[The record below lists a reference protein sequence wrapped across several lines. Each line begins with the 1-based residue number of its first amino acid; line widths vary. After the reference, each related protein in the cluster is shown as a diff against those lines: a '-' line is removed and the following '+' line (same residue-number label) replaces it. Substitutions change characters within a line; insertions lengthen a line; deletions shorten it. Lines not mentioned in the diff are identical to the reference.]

1 MYIIKNALVNIKRNK
16 GRNILIGVIIIIIAA
31 ACAITLAIRESA
43 EKIIAS
49 YEEQNKIEATISL
62 DREAMMKEFRDSDK
76 SQEEM
81 INAFNDIE
89 SVTEEEVQ
97 KYGDSNYLENYYYT
111 YDLSVNAKD
120 IKEATDS
127 LVKET
132 TTTKTETTTKTQ
144 KFGNSSGM
152 PSMPPGGFSGFGSGS
167 KTTTSRRTTTTK
179 TEKIFNEKADSGAFS
194 LIGYNSYEDM
204 KDFINGNYTITSGE
218 VSSDFTSDTCVI
230 SEELATL
237 NKLEVGST
245 ITIVDPKDTSKTYKL
260 EVTGIYKENTDSS
273 NDMSNM
279 FTSSANNIIT
289 NVSVVK
295 KILEADSKLESTITP
310 TFIVKDSA
318 SVEKF
323 DNEVKEKG
331 LSSYYQVTSNLE
343 DIENATES
351 IKNVRVF
358 ATTFLIITLVIGGV
372 VLVVINMINIR
383 ERKYEIGVLRT
394 IGMKKRSVSFQ
405 FMFELLVVC
414 IFALLIGAGI
424 GSFTSVPV
432 ANSLLANEISNANS
446 KYENVFSNFGRGSK
460 PGGSKENSE
469 ETKDDTKEETT
480 DSKETNTENK
490 EETKTEE
497 TKEETNDTVEEKKE
511 DNTPSFGIAKVS
523 QIDSINAVVNF
534 KVLAELL
541 GIGILLTLIGSLA
554 SMIAIS
560 RFSPLNILKE
570 RS

>member
-1 MYIIKNALVNIKRNK
+1 
-16 GRNILIGVIIIIIAA
+16 
-31 ACAITLAIRESA
+31 
-43 EKIIAS
+43 
-49 YEEQNKIEATISL
+49 
-62 DREAMMKEFRDSDK
+62 
-76 SQEEM
+76 M
-81 INAFNDIE
+81 INAFNGIAN
-89 SVTEEEVQ
+89 VTEDEVK
-97 KYGDSNYLENYYYT
+97 KYGDSKYLESFYYT

-132 TTTKTETTTKTQ
+132 ITTKTETTTRTQ
-144 KFGNSSGM
+144 RFGTGNFPG
-152 PSMPPGGFSGFGSGS
+152 MPPGANGNSGS
-167 KTTTSRRTTTTK
+167 RSTTSKKTTTTK
-179 TEKIFNEKADSGAFS
+179 TEKIFNEKADAGAFN

-204 KDFINGNYTITSGE
+204 KDFINGNYIITSGE

-237 NKLEVGST
+237 NKLEVGNT
-245 ITIVDPKDTSKTYKL
+245 ITIVDPKDTSKTYIL

-273 NDMSNM
+273 NDMANM

-289 NVSVVK
+289 NVGVVK
-295 KILEADSKLESTITP
+295 KILEANNNLEATITP
-310 TFIVKDSA
+310 TFIVKDSD
-318 SVEKF
+318 SVEMF
-323 DNEVKEKG
+323 SNEVKEKG
-331 LSSYYQVTSNLE
+331 LSTYYQVTSNLA

-351 IKNVRVF
+351 IKNVRIF
-358 ATTFLIITLVIGGV
+358 ATTFLIITLIIGGV

-414 IFALLIGAGI
+414 IFGLLIGAGI

-432 ANSLLANEISNANS
+432 ANNLLANEIKNANS
-446 KYENVFSNFGRGSK
+446 KYENVFNNFGRG
-460 PGGSKENSE
+460 NR
-469 ETKDDTKEETT
+469 KEEV
-480 DSKETNTENK
+480 K
-490 EETKTEE
+490 EE
-497 TKEETNDTVEEKKE
+497 TKEETKEEDNEEKKE
-511 DNTPSFGIAKVS
+511 ETTPSFGIARVNK
-523 QIDSINAVVNF
+523 IDSINAVVNF
-534 KVLAELL
+534 KVLLELL
-541 GIGILLTLIGSLA
+541 GIGVLLTLIGSLA

>member
-16 GRNILIGVIIIIIAA
+16 GRNILIGLIIIVIAA
-31 ACAITLAIRESA
+31 SCAVTLAIRESA
-43 EKIIAS
+43 EKIITS
-49 YEEQNKIEATISL
+49 YEEQNKIEATISF
-62 DREAMMKEFRDSDK
+62 DRESMMREFRDSNK
-76 SQEEM
+76 TQEEM
-81 INAFNDIE
+81 INAFNEIE
-89 SVTEEEVQ
+89 NITEEEVIN
-97 KYGDSNYLENYYYT
+97 YGDSEYLESYYYT

-144 KFGNSSGM
+144 NWGSSNKGNR
-152 PSMPPGGFSGFGSGS
+152 PNMPPGGFGGSR
-167 KTTTSRRTTTTK
+167 TTTSRKTTTIQTQ
-179 TEKIFNEKADSGAFS
+179 KIFNEKASGGAFN
-194 LIGYNSYEDM
+194 LIGYNSYDDM
-204 KDFINGNYTITSGE
+204 KDFINGNYTITSGS
-218 VSSDFTSDTCVI
+218 VSNDFTSMTCVI

-237 NKLEVGST
+237 NNLEVGSK
-245 ITIVDPKDTSKTYKL
+245 ITIVDPKDTAKTYEL

-273 NDMSNM
+273 DNMANM
-279 FTSSANNIIT
+279 FTSSANQIIT
-289 NVSVVK
+289 NVTVVK
-295 KILEADSKLESTITP
+295 KVLEGNSNLEATITP
-310 TFIVKDSA
+310 TFIVKDSD
-318 SVEKF
+318 SVELF
-323 DNEVKEKG
+323 SNEVKEKG

-394 IGMKKRSVSFQ
+394 IGMKKSKVSLQ

-414 IFALLIGAGI
+414 IFALLLGAGI
-424 GSFTSVPV
+424 GSFTSVPI
-432 ANSLLANEISNANS
+432 ANSLLANEIENANS
-446 KYENVFSNFGRGSK
+446 KYENINNNFGRGRS
-460 PGGSKENSE
+460 STTQE
-469 ETKDDTKEETT
+469 EVKEENKETT
-480 DSKETNTENK
+480 NDDDNKKESKETTEEVK
-490 EETKTEE
+490 EEIKQEP
-497 TKEETNDTVEEKKE
+497 N
-511 DNTPSFGIAKVS
+511 FGIARVN
-523 QIDSINAVVNF
+523 QIDNIEAVVDI

-560 RFSPLNILKE
+560 RFSPLTILKE
-570 RS
+570 RG

>member
-1 MYIIKNALVNIKRNK
+1 MYIVKNALISIKRNK
-16 GRNILIGVIIIIIAA
+16 GRNILIGLIIIVIAA

-49 YEEQNKIEATISL
+49 YEEQNKIEATISI
-62 DREAMMKEFRDSDK
+62 DRETMMREFRDSGK

-81 INAFNDIE
+81 IKAFNDIDN
-89 SVTEEEVQ
+89 VTEEEVR
-97 KYGDSNYLENYYYT
+97 KYGESEYLESFYYT

-132 TTTKTETTTKTQ
+132 TTTKTETTTSTKR
-144 KFGNSSGM
+144 FGNSSGNSF
-152 PSMPPGGFSGFGSGS
+152 PSMPPGGFSGSLGSRTTTS
-167 KTTTSRRTTTTK
+167 KKTTTKK
-179 TEKIFNEKADSGAFS
+179 TEKIYNEKADAGAFN

-204 KDFINGNYTITSGE
+204 KEFINGSYTITSGE
-218 VSSDFTSDTCVI
+218 VSNDFKSDTCVI
-230 SEELATL
+230 SEELSTL

-245 ITIVDPKDTSKTYKL
+245 ITIVDPKDASKTYKL
-260 EVTGIYKENTDSS
+260 EITGIYKESTDSS
-273 NDMSNM
+273 NDMANM
-279 FTSSANNIIT
+279 FTNSANKIIT

-295 KILEADSKLESTITP
+295 KILSADSKLETTITP
-310 TFIVKDSA
+310 TFIVKDSD
-318 SVEKF
+318 SVDKF
-323 DNEVKEKG
+323 REEVSEKG
-331 LSSYYQVTSNLE
+331 LSKYYLITSNLE

-351 IKNVRVF
+351 IKNVRIF

-394 IGMKKRSVSFQ
+394 VGMKKSKVSLQ

-414 IFALLIGAGI
+414 IFGLLIGAGI
-424 GSFTSVPV
+424 GSVTSVPI
-432 ANSLLANEISNANS
+432 ANSLLANEIANANS
-446 KYENVFSNFGRGSK
+446 KYDNIYNNFSKVNRFSDNE
-460 PGGSKENSE
+460 KEEVANKDNSNIEDNKALSE
-469 ETKDDTKEETT
+469 EK
-480 DSKETNTENK
+480 TNNIPTFK
-490 EETKTEE
+490 
-497 TKEETNDTVEEKKE
+497 
-511 DNTPSFGIAKVS
+511 IARVK
-523 QIDSINAVVNF
+523 QINNINAVVDI

-541 GIGILLTLIGSLA
+541 GIGVLLTLLGSLV

>member
-16 GRNILIGVIIIIIAA
+16 GRNILIGLIIIVIAA
-31 ACAITLAIRESA
+31 SCAVTLAIRESA
-43 EKIIAS
+43 EKIISS
-49 YEEQNKIEATISL
+49 YEEQNKIEATIGF
-62 DREAMMKEFRDSDK
+62 DREAMMKEFRDSGK
-76 SQEEM
+76 TQEQM
-81 INAFNDIE
+81 INAFNDIAN
-89 SVTEEEVQ
+89 VTEEEVK
-97 KYGDSNYLENYYYT
+97 KYGDSEYLESYYYT

-132 TTTKTETTTKTQ
+132 TTTKTETSTRTQ
-144 KFGNSSGM
+144 NFGSGNM
-152 PSMPPGGFSGFGSGS
+152 PNMPGGMPPGGFGGSR
-167 KTTTSRRTTTTK
+167 TTTSRKTTTTK
-179 TEKIFNEKADSGAFS
+179 TEKIFNEKASGGAFN
-194 LIGYNSYEDM
+194 LIGYNSYDDM
-204 KDFINGNYTITSGE
+204 KDFINGNYTITSGS
-218 VSSDFTSDTCVI
+218 VSEDFESQTCVI

-237 NKLEVGST
+237 NNLEVGSK
-245 ITIVDPKDTSKTYKL
+245 ITIIDPKDTSKTYEL

-273 NDMSNM
+273 NDMANM
-279 FTSSANNIIT
+279 FTSSANQIIT
-289 NVSVVK
+289 NVTAVK
-295 KILEADSKLESTITP
+295 KILEGNSNLEATITP
-310 TFIVKDSA
+310 TFIVKDSE
-318 SVEKF
+318 SVELF
-323 DNEVKEKG
+323 SAEVKEKG

-394 IGMKKRSVSFQ
+394 IGMKKSKLSMQ

-414 IFALLIGAGI
+414 IFALLLGAGI
-424 GSFTSVPV
+424 GSFTSVPI
-432 ANSLLANEISNANS
+432 ANSLLANEIENANS
-446 KYENVFSNFGRGSK
+446 KYENINNNFGRGR
-460 PGGSKENSE
+460 P
-469 ETKDDTKEETT
+469 
-480 DSKETNTENK
+480 TNNQ

-497 TKEETNDTVEEKKE
+497 TTSNDENKEETKETTEEKEEVKQE
-511 DNTPSFGIAKVS
+511 PNFGIARVN
-523 QIDSINAVVNF
+523 QIDNIEAVVDI

-560 RFSPLNILKE
+560 RFSPLTILKE
-570 RS
+570 RG

>member
-1 MYIIKNALVNIKRNK
+1 MYILKNALVNIKRNK
-16 GRNILIGVIIIIIAA
+16 GRNILIGIIIVVIAA

-62 DREAMMKEFRDSDK
+62 NRESMMQEFRDSGK

-81 INAFNDIE
+81 INAFNNIQN
-89 SVTEEEVQ
+89 VTEEEVQ
-97 KYGDSNYLENYYYT
+97 KYGESEYLEDYYYT

-132 TTTKTETTTKTQ
+132 TTTKTETTTRTQ
-144 KFGNSSGM
+144 KFGNSSSGNF
-152 PSMPPGGFSGFGSGS
+152 PGMPPGFSGSSGS
-167 KTTTSRRTTTTK
+167 KTTTSKRTTTTK
-179 TEKIFNEKADSGAFS
+179 TEKIFNEKANAGAFN
-194 LIGYNSYEDM
+194 LIGYNSYDDM

-279 FTSSANNIIT
+279 FTTSANDIIT
-289 NVSVVK
+289 NVTVVK
-295 KILEADSKLESTITP
+295 KILAANEKLEATITP
-310 TFIVKDSA
+310 TFIVKDSD

-323 DNEVKEKG
+323 SAEVKEKG
-331 LSSYYQVTSNLE
+331 LSTYYEVTSNLE

-414 IFALLIGAGI
+414 IFGLLIGAGI

-432 ANSLLANEISNANS
+432 ANSLLANEIANANS
-446 KYENVFSNFGRGSK
+446 KYENVFNNFGRGRSSDK
-460 PGGSKENSE
+460 KEETTSE
-469 ETKDDTKEETT
+469 EEKKEETDTKEETT
-480 DSKETNTENK
+480 ENK
-490 EETKTEE
+490 EATTTE
-497 TKEETNDTVEEKKE
+497 TKEEEKQEE
-511 DNTPSFGIAKVS
+511 NTPSFGIARVNK
-523 QIDSINAVVNF
+523 IDSINAVVNF

>member
-1 MYIIKNALVNIKRNK
+1 MYIIKNALVNIRRNK
-16 GRNILIGVIIIIIAA
+16 GRNLLIGLIIVVIAA

-49 YEEQNKIEATISL
+49 YEEQNKIEATISF
-62 DREAMMKEFRDSDK
+62 DRESMMKEFRDSGK

-81 INAFNDIE
+81 INSFNDIAN
-89 SVTEEEVQ
+89 VTEEEVQ
-97 KYGDSNYLENYYYT
+97 KYGESEYLESFYYT

-132 TTTKTETTTKTQ
+132 TTTKTETTTRTQ
-144 KFGNSSGM
+144 KFGNSGGNF
-152 PSMPPGGFSGFGSGS
+152 PGMPPGGFGASSGS
-167 KTTTSRRTTTTK
+167 RTTTSRKTTTKK
-179 TEKIFNEKADSGAFS
+179 TEKIFNEKADAGAFN
-194 LIGYNSYEDM
+194 LIGYNSYDDM

-218 VSSDFTSDTCVI
+218 VSSDFASDTCVI

-245 ITIVDPKDTSKTYKL
+245 IKIVDPKDTSKTYKL

-273 NDMSNM
+273 NDMKNM

-289 NVSVVK
+289 NVNFVK
-295 KILEADSKLESTITP
+295 KVLAGNSKLEATITP
-310 TFIVKDSA
+310 TFIVKNSE
-318 SVEKF
+318 SLEKF
-323 DNEVKEKG
+323 SEEVKEKG
-331 LSSYYQVTSNLE
+331 LSSYYQVTSNIE

-394 IGMKKRSVSFQ
+394 VGMKKSKVSLQ

-432 ANSLLANEISNANS
+432 ANSLLANEIKNANS
-446 KYENVFSNFGRGSK
+446 KYENVFNNFGRGVK
-460 PGGSKENSE
+460 PSDNK
-469 ETKDDTKEETT
+469 ETT
-480 DSKETNTENK
+480 
-490 EETKTEE
+490 
-497 TKEETNDTVEEKKE
+497 EEKKNE
-511 DNTPSFGIAKVS
+511 ATEEKEATSEEKETTTEEKQDSTPSFGIARVN

>member
-16 GRNILIGVIIIIIAA
+16 GRNILIGVIIIVIAA

-43 EKIIAS
+43 NKIVAS
-49 YEEQNKIEATISL
+49 YEEQNKIEATISF
-62 DREAMMKEFRDSDK
+62 DREAMMKEFRDSGK

-81 INAFNDIE
+81 INAFNDIAN
-89 SVTEEEVQ
+89 VTEEEVI
-97 KYGDSNYLENYYYT
+97 KYGESEYLESFYYT

-132 TTTKTETTTKTQ
+132 TTTKTETTTKTRN
-144 KFGNSSGM
+144 FGSSGGNF
-152 PSMPPGGFSGFGSGS
+152 PGMPPGGFGGSR
-167 KTTTSRRTTTTK
+167 TTTSKRTTTTK
-179 TEKIFNEKADSGAFS
+179 TEKIFNEKADAGAFS
-194 LIGYNSYEDM
+194 LVGYNSYEDM

-218 VSSDFTSDTCVI
+218 VSSDFESLTCVI

-245 ITIVDPKDTSKTYKL
+245 ITIVDPKDSSKTYQL
-260 EVTGIYKENTDSS
+260 EVTGIYKESTDSS

-279 FTSSANNIIT
+279 FTSSANKIIT

-295 KILEADSKLESTITP
+295 KVLEGNSNLEATITP
-310 TFIVKDSA
+310 TFIVKDSD

-323 DNEVKEKG
+323 ASEVKEKG

-351 IKNVRVF
+351 IKNVKVF
-358 ATTFLIITLVIGGV
+358 ATTFLIITLIIGGV

-394 IGMKKRSVSFQ
+394 VGMKKSKVSLQ

-414 IFALLIGAGI
+414 IFGLLIGAGI

-432 ANSLLANEISNANS
+432 ANSLLANEIENANS
-446 KYENVFSNFGRGSK
+446 KYENVFNNFGRGTR
-460 PGGSKENSE
+460 PG
-469 ETKDDTKEETT
+469 ETKKEDEKEETE
-480 DSKETNTENK
+480 SKETENTENK
-490 EETKTEE
+490 ETEE
-497 TKEETNDTVEEKKE
+497 TTSESEEKKE
-511 DNTPSFGIAKVS
+511 EVTPSFGIARVN
-523 QIDSINAVVNF
+523 QIDNINAVVDL

-541 GIGILLTLIGSLA
+541 GIGVLLTLLGSLA

>member
-16 GRNILIGVIIIIIAA
+16 GRNILIGVIIIVIAA

-49 YEEQNKIEATISL
+49 YEEQNKIEATISI
-62 DREAMMKEFRDSDK
+62 DREAMMKEFRDSGK

-81 INAFNDIE
+81 INAFNDIDNI
-89 SVTEEEVQ
+89 TEEEVK
-97 KYGDSNYLENYYYT
+97 KYGDSEYLESFYYT

-132 TTTKTETTTKTQ
+132 TTTKTETTTRTKR
-144 KFGNSSGM
+144 FGNSNSSNFPG
-152 PSMPPGGFSGFGSGS
+152 MPPGGFPGSSGS
-167 KTTTSRRTTTTK
+167 RTTTSKKTTTKK
-179 TEKIFNEKADSGAFS
+179 TEKIFNEKADAGAFN

-218 VSSDFTSDTCVI
+218 VSNDFTSDTCVI

-260 EVTGIYKENTDSS
+260 EVTGIYKESTDSS
-273 NDMSNM
+273 NDMANM
-279 FTSSANNIIT
+279 FTSSANKIIT
-289 NVSVVK
+289 NVNVVK
-295 KILEADSKLESTITP
+295 KILAANSKLEVTITP
-310 TFIVKDSA
+310 TFIVKNSDS
-318 SVEKF
+318 VDKF
-323 DNEVKEKG
+323 SNEVTEKG
-331 LSSYYQVTSNLE
+331 LSKYYQVTSNLE

-372 VLVVINMINIR
+372 VLIVINMINIR

-394 IGMKKRSVSFQ
+394 IGMKKSKVSLQ

-414 IFALLIGAGI
+414 IFGLLIGAGI
-424 GSFTSVPV
+424 GSVTSVPV
-432 ANSLLANEISNANS
+432 ANSLLANEIANANS
-446 KYENVFSNFGRGSK
+446 KYDNIYNNFGRGRPSDK
-460 PGGSKENSE
+460 
-469 ETKDDTKEETT
+469 KEET
-480 DSKETNTENK
+480 DNKNEVDNK
-490 EETKTEE
+490 EEKTTE
-497 TKEETNDTVEEKKE
+497 TKEEKTSNI
-511 DNTPSFGIAKVS
+511 PSFGIARVN
-523 QIDSINAVVNF
+523 QIDNINAVVDI

-541 GIGILLTLIGSLA
+541 GIGVLLTLLGSLA

>member
-16 GRNILIGVIIIIIAA
+16 GRNILIGVIIIVIAA
-31 ACAITLAIRESA
+31 ACAITLAIRSSA
-43 EKIIAS
+43 EKIITS

-62 DREAMMKEFRDSDK
+62 NREKMMQEFRDSGK

-89 SVTEEEVQ
+89 NVSEEEVK
-97 KYGDSNYLENYYYT
+97 KYGDSEYLESFYYT

-132 TTTKTETTTKTQ
+132 TTTKTETTTKT
-144 KFGNSSGM
+144 KRFDNSNGGNFPG
-152 PSMPPGGFSGFGSGS
+152 MPPGGFNSGS
-167 KTTTSRRTTTTK
+167 RTTTSKKTTTTK
-179 TEKIFNEKADSGAFS
+179 TEKIFNEKADSGAFN

-230 SEELATL
+230 SEELSTL
-237 NKLEVGST
+237 NKLEVGSS
-245 ITIVDPKDTSKTYKL
+245 ITIVDPKDSSKTYKL
-260 EVTGIYKENTDSS
+260 EITGIYKESTDSS
-273 NDMSNM
+273 NDMANM
-279 FTSSANNIIT
+279 FTGSANNIIT

-295 KILEADSKLESTITP
+295 KILESNSKLEATITP
-310 TFIVKDSA
+310 TFIVKNSDSVDKF
-318 SVEKF
+318 SKEVE
-323 DNEVKEKG
+323 EKG
-331 LSSYYQVTSNLE
+331 LSKYYQVTSNLE

-394 IGMKKRSVSFQ
+394 IGMKKSKVSLQ

-414 IFALLIGAGI
+414 IFGLLIGAGI

-432 ANSLLANEISNANS
+432 ANSLLANEIENANS
-446 KYENVFSNFGRGSK
+446 KYENVFNNFGRRDIPSDI
-460 PGGSKENSE
+460 E
-469 ETKDDTKEETT
+469 EKDE
-480 DSKETNTENK
+480 SSI
-490 EETKTEE
+490 E
-497 TKEETNDTVEEKKE
+497 TKEEQKEEKN
-511 DNTPSFGIAKVS
+511 DNIPSFGIARVN
-523 QIDSINAVVNF
+523 QVDSINAVVDI
-534 KVLAELL
+534 KVLGELL
-541 GIGILLTLIGSLA
+541 GIGVLLTLLGSLA

>member
-16 GRNILIGVIIIIIAA
+16 GRNILIGLIIVVIAA

-49 YEEQNKIEATISL
+49 YEEQNKIEATISI
-62 DREAMMKEFRDSDK
+62 DREAMMKEFRDSGK

-81 INAFNDIE
+81 INAFNDIAN
-89 SVTEEEVQ
+89 VTEEDVQ
-97 KYGDSNYLENYYYT
+97 KYGESEYLESFYYT

-132 TTTKTETTTKTQ
+132 TTTKTETTTRTQ
-144 KFGNSSGM
+144 KFGNSGGNF
-152 PSMPPGGFSGFGSGS
+152 PGMPPGGFGGNSGS
-167 KTTTSRRTTTTK
+167 KTTTSRKTTTKK
-179 TEKIFNEKADSGAFS
+179 TEKIYNEKADAGAFS

-289 NVSVVK
+289 NVSFVK
-295 KILEADSKLESTITP
+295 KVLAGNSKLEATITP
-310 TFIVKDSA
+310 TFIVKNSE

-323 DNEVKEKG
+323 SAEVKEKG

-372 VLVVINMINIR
+372 VLIVINMINIR

-394 IGMKKRSVSFQ
+394 VGMKKSKVSLQ

-432 ANSLLANEISNANS
+432 ANSLLANEIKNANS
-446 KYENVFSNFGRGSK
+446 KYENVFNNFGRGTK
-460 PGGSKENSE
+460 PSDDKKTTEEKED
-469 ETKDDTKEETT
+469 KKEE
-480 DSKETNTENK
+480 N
-490 EETKTEE
+490 
-497 TKEETNDTVEEKKE
+497 VEEKKE
-511 DNTPSFGIAKVS
+511 ETGENKEAITEEKEDKKEEQTPSFGIARVN

-534 KVLAELL
+534 KVLGQLL
-541 GIGILLTLIGSLA
+541 GIGVLLTLIGSLA

>member
-16 GRNILIGVIIIIIAA
+16 GRNILIGVIIIVIAA

-49 YEEQNKIEATISL
+49 YEEENKIEATISF
-62 DREAMMKEFRDSDK
+62 DRESMMREFRDSGK

-81 INAFNDIE
+81 INAFNAIE
-89 SVTEEEVQ
+89 NVTLDEIL
-97 KYGDSNYLENYYYT
+97 KYGESEYLEDFYYT

-132 TTTKTETTTKTQ
+132 TTTKTETTTKTRR
-144 KFGNSSGM
+144 FNNSSSGNR
-152 PSMPPGGFSGFGSGS
+152 PNMPPGGYNGSS
-167 KTTTSRRTTTTK
+167 TTTSKKTTTTK
-179 TEKIFNEKADSGAFS
+179 TEKIFNEKADAGAFN
-194 LIGYNSYEDM
+194 LIGYSSYDDM
-204 KDFINGNYTITSGE
+204 KDFINGNYVITSGE
-218 VSSDFTSDTCVI
+218 VSTDFSSDTCVI

-279 FTSSANNIIT
+279 FTNSANRIIT
-289 NVSVVK
+289 NISVVK
-295 KILEADSKLESTITP
+295 KILEGNSNLEATITP
-310 TFIVKDSA
+310 TFIVKDSD

-323 DNEVKEKG
+323 ASEVKEKG
-331 LSSYYQVTSNLE
+331 LSSYYQVTSNLD

-358 ATTFLIITLVIGGV
+358 ATTFLIITLAIGGV
-372 VLVVINMINIR
+372 VLIVINMINIR

-394 IGMKKRSVSFQ
+394 IGMKKSKVSLQ

-414 IFALLIGAGI
+414 VFGLLIGAGI
-424 GSFTSVPV
+424 GSFTSIPV
-432 ANSLLANEISNANS
+432 ANSLLANEIENANS
-446 KYENVFSNFGRGSK
+446 KYDNIYSNFGHGNRIE
-460 PGGSKENSE
+460 PKEENDEVNSE
-469 ETKDDTKEETT
+469 VDEETA
-480 DSKETNTENK
+480 KTNIDNQE
-490 EETKTEE
+490 EE
-497 TKEETNDTVEEKKE
+497 TKETVNNE
-511 DNTPSFGIAKVS
+511 PSFGIARVN
-523 QIDSINAVVNF
+523 QIDNINAVVDI
-534 KVLAELL
+534 KVLVELL
-541 GIGILLTLIGSLA
+541 GIGVLLTLLGSLA